1 MKSFV
6 ITYFLAALTANVSAR
21 APSPEGQQDT
31 TINAQ
36 RTAISVE
43 RARLETGFLAEAAI
57 CYKKFAVNNCLGNV
71 NMRRR
76 ESMADL
82 RRQEILLNDEERKI
96 KGAGQIRITEEKASP
111 EKQQE
116 AIDRSASANEDYQL
130 RLEREKNKKQ
140 ERATAQS
147 NEKTAREA
155 NAEKLLRNQEK
166 AIERNRKQAATA
178 EEAKKYADR
187 QNEAQKRRSDHEAEK
202 VKQAKPSTKSLPV
215 PEL

>member
-1 MKSFV
+1 MKSLV
-6 ITYFLAALTANVSAR
+6 IAYFLAALTADVSAQ
-21 APSPEGQQDT
+21 ALSPEGQQN

-43 RARLETGFLAEAAI
+43 RARLATGFLAEDAN

-71 NMRRR
+71 NMRRS
-76 ESMADL
+76 ESMAEL

-96 KGAGQIRITEEKASP
+96 KGAEQIRRTEEKGSP

-116 AIDRSASANEDYQL
+116 AIDRSASASEDYQL

-140 ERATAQS
+140 DRATAQL
-147 NEKTAREA
+147 NEKTARDA
-155 NAEKLLRNQEK
+155 NAEKLLRNQMK
-166 AIERNRKQAATA
+166 SIERNRKQAVAA

-187 QNEAQKRRSDHEAEK
+187 QNEALKRRADHEAEK
-202 VKQAKPSTKSLPV
+202 VKQAKPPAKSLPV

>member
-1 MKSFV
+1 MKSVV
-6 ITYFLAALTANVSAR
+6 ITYFLAALTANVSAQVL
-21 APSPEGQQDT
+21 SPEGQQN

-43 RARLETGFLAEAAI
+43 RARLETGFLAEDAA
-57 CYKKFAVNNCLGNV
+57 CYKKFAVNNCLGIV

-96 KGAGQIRITEEKASP
+96 KGAEQIRRTEEKSSP
-111 EKQQE
+111 QKQQE
-116 AIDRSASANEDYQL
+116 AVDRSGRANEDYQL

-140 ERATAQS
+140 ERATAES
-147 NEKTAREA
+147 NEKTARDVS
-155 NAEKLLRNQEK
+155 AEKLLRNQK
-166 AIERNRKQAATA
+166 KTLERSRKQATAA
-178 EEAKKYADR
+178 EEARKYADR
-187 QNEAQKRRSDHEAEK
+187 QNEAQKRRAEHEADK
-202 VKQAKPSTKSLPV
+202 AKHTKPPAKSLPV